1 MTIAVKICGLTRPE
15 DVDAA
20 VEAGADMVGFVFFP
34 PSPRSVTPAK
44 AAELAARVPAGVL
57 KVALSVDS
65 GDDLLSEIAGTVG
78 VDIMQLHGHESPER
92 VVEVHR
98 HIGLEVMKAVPIST
112 AADVRH
118 ARAYETVAD
127 RLMFDAKPPKG
138 ATRPGGNALAFDWRL
153 IAGEKWAKPWV
164 LAGGLTPENVADAIH
179 ASGAWAVDVSSG
191 VESAPG
197 VKDADRI
204 RRFIAAARAAGN

>member
-34 PSPRSVTPAK
+34 ASPRAVTPE
-44 AAELAARVPAGVL
+44 AAARLAARVPKGVL
-57 KVALSVDS
+57 KVALSVDA
-65 GDDLLSEIAGTVG
+65 GDDLLADIVEAVG
-78 VDIMQLHGHESPER
+78 VDLMQLHGHESPER
-92 VVEVHR
+92 VIEVHR
-98 HIGLEVMKAVPIST
+98 RFGLEVMKAVPIANT
-112 AADVRH
+112 TDVRH

-153 IAGEKWAKPWV
+153 IVGEKWAKPWV

-179 ASGAWAVDVSSG
+179 LSGARAVDVSTG
-191 VESAPG
+191 VEQAPG
-197 VKDADRI
+197 IKDASKI